1 MFYIDVILPI
11 PLKQTFTYSVNKD
24 EAGFLKQGHRVA
36 VPFGKSKVYTAIVY
50 QVHDQAPEGY
60 KTKSIDQIL
69 DQTPI
74 ITPQQ
79 IKHWQWM
86 ASYYMCTLGEIV
98 KAALPSAFLL
108 ESETVVSLCKNTAVD
123 PAKISDEAYLVIEA
137 LQQRSPLH
145 INDVRA
151 VLDSTQVVKVLKD
164 LLDMG
169 VIEVQE
175 EMYEQYTPKLKKYIK
190 VARLYQEQE
199 QLSGLLESLSRAPKQ
214 KEILLQLF
222 SLQAQT
228 KKAVGVTS
236 FQKASGAGPGAIKAL
251 VKKGILEEFYLKKDR
266 IDYKGDAPQSI
277 MDLSDAQQQ
286 AYKEINTCFIEQDV
300 VLLHGVTA
308 SGKTE
313 IYIKLIEQ
321 QLSSNKQVL
330 FMLPEIALTT
340 QLISRLQFYFGEKI
354 GVYHSKYSVNERVEL
369 WNNVLQNKAKA
380 QIIIGARSSLFL
392 PFSNLGLI
400 IVDEAHE
407 PSFKQYNPAPRYQ
420 ARDSAIVLAR
430 IHQGKLLMGSA
441 TPSLESYHNAKEGKY
456 GLVSLNKRF
465 GNIKMP
471 TIELIDIKEKHKKK
485 KMTGHFSDRL
495 LEEIKVSLS
504 NNQQIILFQN
514 RRGFSPIVECK
525 TCGSSPQCPNCD
537 VSLTFHK
544 YKNQLRCHYCG
555 HNTPM
560 QLSCM
565 ACGLETL
572 DSKGFGTEQIE
583 TELVALFPD
592 HTVARMDQDTT
603 RGKHAYKK
611 LIDRLENLE
620 IDILIG
626 TQMLA
631 KGLDFRNVGLV
642 GVMNADNLLNFPD
655 FRAHERSFQL
665 LLQVAGRAGRTKE
678 QGRVFIQTYNPDHT
692 ILQQVSVNGY
702 QEMYRVQTQERY
714 DFKYPPFYRTIKITF
729 KDRSLQKVESGAQ
742 WYAMALK
749 QHLQD
754 NVLGPEAPAVARVRN
769 QYITGVLVKIPKNK
783 SLQNTKNYIASVQRS
798 FNAAKQFSSIRVSID
813 VDNY

>member
-266 IDYKGDAPQSI
+266 IDYTGDAPQSI

-286 AYKEINTCFIEQDV
+286 AYKEINTCFKEQDV

-321 QLSSNKQVL
+321 QLSSNKRVL

-369 WNNVLQNKAKA
+369 WDNVLQNKAKA

-441 TPSLESYHNAKEGKY
+441 TPSLESYHN
-456 GLVSLNKRF
+456 NK
-465 GNIKMP
+465 
-471 TIELIDIKEKHKKK
+471 T
-485 KMTGHFSDRL
+485 
-495 LEEIKVSLS
+495 
-504 NNQQIILFQN
+504 
-514 RRGFSPIVECK
+514 
-525 TCGSSPQCPNCD
+525 
-537 VSLTFHK
+537 
-544 YKNQLRCHYCG
+544 
-555 HNTPM
+555 
-560 QLSCM
+560 
-565 ACGLETL
+565 
-572 DSKGFGTEQIE
+572 
-583 TELVALFPD
+583 
-592 HTVARMDQDTT
+592 
-603 RGKHAYKK
+603 
-611 LIDRLENLE
+611 
-620 IDILIG
+620 
-626 TQMLA
+626 
-631 KGLDFRNVGLV
+631 
-642 GVMNADNLLNFPD
+642 
-655 FRAHERSFQL
+655 
-665 LLQVAGRAGRTKE
+665 
-678 QGRVFIQTYNPDHT
+678 
-692 ILQQVSVNGY
+692 
-702 QEMYRVQTQERY
+702 
-714 DFKYPPFYRTIKITF
+714 
-729 KDRSLQKVESGAQ
+729 
-742 WYAMALK
+742 
-749 QHLQD
+749 
-754 NVLGPEAPAVARVRN
+754 
-769 QYITGVLVKIPKNK
+769 
-783 SLQNTKNYIASVQRS
+783 
-798 FNAAKQFSSIRVSID
+798 
-813 VDNY
+813 

>member
-86 ASYYMCTLGEIV
+86 ASYYMCTLGEII

-266 IDYKGDAPQSI
+266 IDYTGDAPQSI

-286 AYKEINTCFIEQDV
+286 AYKEINTFFKEQDV

-678 QGRVFIQTYNPDHT
+678 QGRVLIQTYNPYHT

-798 FNAAKQFSSIRVSID
+798 FNAAKQFSSIRLTID